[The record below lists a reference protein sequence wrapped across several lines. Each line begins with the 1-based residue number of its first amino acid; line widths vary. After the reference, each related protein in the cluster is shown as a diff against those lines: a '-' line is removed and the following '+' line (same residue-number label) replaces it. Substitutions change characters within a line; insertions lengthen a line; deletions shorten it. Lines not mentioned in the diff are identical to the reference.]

1 MSKRIAAVIL
11 VSLIGC
17 VSASAR
23 EGFGFT
29 KKAAEMNV
37 RAPPG
42 INVSGTRVA
51 LSVKGERA
59 HDMERSIAD
68 LIERAGTALRVG
80 TPADITVT
88 VDVDRLDVDHRSNS
102 KVEYRSE
109 KRCCDKNGKTYYK
122 SVPHDVY
129 YTTVD
134 ARLDGR
140 YKITDARGRL
150 LDDGSIPESSLH
162 DSQKDHPTTSKT

>member
-1 MSKRIAAVIL
+1 MSKRIAATVL
-11 VSLIGC
+11 VSLICC

-37 RAPPG
+37 IAPPA
-42 INVSGTRVA
+42 INVAGTRV
-51 LSVKGERA
+51 SVNVKSDRSRVGSNTELM
-59 HDMERSIAD
+59 DKSIME
-68 LIERAGTALRVG
+68 LIDGAGTALRVG
-80 TPADITVT
+80 SPADIRID
-88 VDVDRLDVDHRSNS
+88 VDLDRLDVDHRSNS

-122 SVPHDVY
+122 SVPHTVY

-140 YKITDARGRL
+140 YKITDARGKM
-150 LDDGSIPESSLH
+150 LDDGSVDETSLH
-162 DSQKDHPTTSKT
+162 DYE